1 MAYAQKGNELHVYKN
16 VRYEEVKT
24 SSALRLRGKN
34 LYKAARYEE
43 ALSCYSQALV
53 CDDVTQADK
62 AKLHNNRAAC
72 FLKLSKFTDVVIETD
87 ECEFVIFSF
96 SFDH

>member
-1 MAYAQKGNELHVYKN
+1 MASAQKGND
-16 VRYEEVKT
+16 
-24 SSALRLRGKN
+24 
-34 LYKAARYEE
+34 LYKAAKYEE

-87 ECEFVIFSF
+87 ACEVLTFSF
-96 SFDH
+96 YS